1 VEVPP
6 GTRTNR
12 LCPGKC
18 HEHGWCVGK
27 ERNDENGKL
36 KKEKPWKRERKD
48 ERDSNG
54 EDEKIRA
61 ENGRIKGD
69 LKERTKEFA
78 LNIIGY
84 SQLPKRR
91 EAQVSVTS
99 YWDRAPPW
107 EHTFGRR
114 NEPSPIRISL
124 ARLKGGMQEL
134 EETTYWLELLEG
146 ARFCGRDQL
155 EPLTNEADQLM
166 AIFVP
171 IVRKT
176 KAGMAKRRF
185 RKDSAFILAFKNS
198 PVRFGPYG

>member
-1 VEVPP
+1 
-6 GTRTNR
+6 
-12 LCPGKC
+12 
-18 HEHGWCVGK
+18 VG
-27 ERNDENGKL
+27 
-36 KKEKPWKRERKD
+36 
-48 ERDSNG
+48 
-54 EDEKIRA
+54 A
-61 ENGRIKGD
+61 H
-69 LKERTKEFA
+69 F
-78 LNIIGY
+78 
-84 SQLPKRR
+84 R
-91 EAQVSVTS
+91 EAQ
-99 YWDRAPPW
+99 RAKSNPD
-107 EHTFGRR
+107 F
-114 NEPSPIRISL
+114 IS
-124 ARLKGGMQEL
+124 KIEGGMQEL